1 MSQKTINVFLNTQ
14 DTKRVVGQLAEVE
27 GRIYFEYDAAFL
39 KNGIELSPY
48 KLPLKPGVQECE
60 DILFEGLYGL
70 FADSLPDGWGRLL
83 LDRHLMRLGK
93 AYGDIAPLDRLSYI
107 GNYGIGALS
116 YEPVVDEVHDIG
128 SSIVLDDLAHA
139 SLEILEGSSE
149 EMVDTLLSLGGSSA
163 GARPKAVIQL
173 DKKQEKIIH
182 GAQSLQEGYE
192 HYLVK
197 FASSL
202 DSKEIGVIEYIY
214 SLMAKDA
221 GLEMM
226 DTLLL
231 KGKKG
236 RYFATKRFDRV
247 GERRVHIH
255 SVAGL
260 THSDFR
266 MPVLDYDDLLT
277 LTLHLTKDVNEQ
289 LKMFR
294 LAVFNLFAHNR
305 DDHAKNFSYLL
316 DENNQWKLSPAY
328 DLTFSYG
335 PGEEHST
342 TYLGEGKTPG
352 KEHLMKLAS
361 AHGIKGAA
369 LIIDEIEA
377 VVMNFSVYA
386 QKLDLSK
393 NSIIKIR
400 NILKNTHRNQL
411 LN

>member
-1 MSQKTINVFLNTQ
+1 MNQETINVFFNTQ
-14 DTKRVVGQLAEVE
+14 NGKKLVGQLAMVDS
-27 GRIYFEYDAAFL
+27 RIYFEYDPVFL
-39 KNGIELSPY
+39 KSDIELSPY
-48 KLPLKPGVQECE
+48 KLPLKAGVQVCE
-60 DILFEGLYGL
+60 DRLFEGLYGL
-70 FADSLPDGWGRLL
+70 FSDSLPDGWGRLL

-93 AYGDIAPLDRLSYI
+93 AYGDITPLDRLSYI

-116 YEPVVDEVHDIG
+116 YEPVVDDIHDMDNN
-128 SSIVLDDLAHA
+128 IVLDDLAHS
-139 SLEILEGSSE
+139 SLEVLEGNSE
-149 EMVDTLLSLGGSSA
+149 EMIDTLLTLGGSSS
-163 GARPKAVIQL
+163 GARPKAVIQR

-197 FASSL
+197 FASSF

-221 GLEMM
+221 GVEMM
-226 DTLLL
+226 DTQLLE
-231 KGKKG
+231 GKKG

-247 GERRVHIH
+247 GDRRVHIH

-328 DLTFSYG
+328 ALTFSYG

-342 TYLGEGKTPG
+342 TYFGEGKNPG

-361 AHGIKGAA
+361 AHGIKDATT
-369 LIIDEIEA
+369 IIEEIET
-377 VVMNFSVYA
+377 VVMNFTEYA
-386 QKLDLSK
+386 QKLGMSK
-393 NSIIKIR
+393 SSITKIET
-400 NILKNTHRNQL
+400 ILADIV
-411 LN
+411 

>member
-1 MSQKTINVFLNTQ
+1 
-14 DTKRVVGQLAEVE
+14 
-27 GRIYFEYDAAFL
+27 
-39 KNGIELSPY
+39 
-48 KLPLKPGVQECE
+48 
-60 DILFEGLYGL
+60 
-70 FADSLPDGWGRLL
+70 
-83 LDRHLMRLGK
+83 
-93 AYGDIAPLDRLSYI
+93 
-107 GNYGIGALS
+107 
-116 YEPVVDEVHDIG
+116 
-128 SSIVLDDLAHA
+128 
-139 SLEILEGSSE
+139 
-149 EMVDTLLSLGGSSA
+149 
-163 GARPKAVIQL
+163 
-173 DKKQEKIIH
+173 
-182 GAQSLQEGYE
+182 
-192 HYLVK
+192 
-197 FASSL
+197 
-202 DSKEIGVIEYIY
+202 
-214 SLMAKDA
+214 
-221 GLEMM
+221 
-226 DTLLL
+226 
-231 KGKKG
+231 
-236 RYFATKRFDRV
+236 
-247 GERRVHIH
+247 
-255 SVAGL
+255 
-260 THSDFR
+260 
-266 MPVLDYDDLLT
+266 

-335 PGEEHST
+335 PGAEHST
-342 TYLGEGKTPG
+342 TYLGEGKNPG